1 MRNNC
6 LISVIVPVYNTYEY
20 LDKCLESVCMQAC
33 DRIQIVIVD
42 DGSSDG
48 CDKICDEYAKNYENV
63 LVIHKKNQGL
73 VSARKTGIEASS
85 GRYIAFLDS
94 DDWID
99 DDFFAKVIN
108 CIDDEVVDVVAFDC
122 LKEYEGK
129 TVRWSNIIKPGKYS
143 GNELDEIKKN
153 AFFIKDKFVPWGI
166 LPNLW
171 AKIIARELVE
181 KYIFNVSNQITF
193 GEDAACFYPCLWNSD
208 SILVL
213 DEAPYHYVQ
222 RSSSMSNFFK
232 KIDSE
237 IIEDISNCLLKSDYM
252 NGQIRDQIR
261 FYTLYLFMLRNYSY
275 LDKYEFVLFPFEQI
289 KANDKIVIYGAGGF
303 GASLWNYISS
313 TQRVKLLAIIDKRGK
328 LCSTADYEVN
338 EINIIEKL
346 DFDYIVIAIL
356 NEKISK
362 EVKNSLVDMGV
373 ESKKILYIEA
383 EIFK

>member
-1 MRNNC
+1 M
-6 LISVIVPVYNTYEY
+6 
-20 LDKCLESVCMQAC
+20 
-33 DRIQIVIVD
+33 
-42 DGSSDG
+42 
-48 CDKICDEYAKNYENV
+48 
-63 LVIHKKNQGL
+63 
-73 VSARKTGIEASS
+73 
-85 GRYIAFLDS
+85 
-94 DDWID
+94 
-99 DDFFAKVIN
+99 
-108 CIDDEVVDVVAFDC
+108 
-122 LKEYEGK
+122 
-129 TVRWSNIIKPGKYS
+129 
-143 GNELDEIKKN
+143 
-153 AFFIKDKFVPWGI
+153 
-166 LPNLW
+166 PNLW

-303 GASLWNYISS
+303 GVSLWNYISS

-338 EINIIEKL
+338 EINVIEKL
-346 DFDYIVIAIL
+346 DVDYIIIAIL

-362 EVKNSLVDMGV
+362 EVKKSLVDMGV